1 MSIYDSSDY
10 SDSPSPPRTSAET
23 SDNSDSSDNDIIT
36 LFPPIQPIAQFHDSQ
51 ESSVN
56 GFNHP
61 RNTPPNR
68 KYQPTS
74 MFATP
79 NDIAPG
85 ELMYELIT
93 DAPDPWNY
101 NDATTTVLQL
111 MTVPPMPTTS
121 YPKYI
126 SQPPDDHP
134 YWRNNHTK
142 FERIR
147 SIVKYDGSYDNHP
160 LRTWSNACV
169 ELDDYYH
176 IDWQEDGDTD
186 LAQMVL
192 DICEAARK
200 GVLRPLY
207 WEYIDGPPEYVLK
220 ARDAV
225 NCVYA
230 NLRGHFEDL
239 NSCSACTSNHAY
251 EPLVSVTGNRI
262 LSYNIAI
269 QPEDYGQIASFNYY
283 VNHYRNPWISPNP
296 VIAFNPWN
304 VKITYLRRI
313 RIDILQFFR
322 QLIDYM
328 FTTEF
333 RDWVDS
339 PRGAGDM
346 RHYFYH
352 HCPFY
357 RFLDHHTPLMFQGF
371 SRDCLH
377 TEFNT
382 QSWTR
387 RSPTPPPTLYS
398 LQKRTNICTTLAV
411 TLKIRITNGWQ
422 THYDIFEKQR
432 YLPILGY
439 VTRPVIQVKSKE
451 VVTRA
456 GGDQQILLIPEERLY
471 VGDWIEIPGKGLGHI
486 VEQKVMCGRYVLVRI
501 RVHSKPPIAHELYLQ
516 EYHAWINTWI
526 YYCHGMIV
534 GKALKNVY
542 FVEVSYLLNYHM
554 FSYYDTHS
562 IDYELT
568 LSKCLSSMARNTKIK
583 TTERWIEK
591 RII

>member
-1 MSIYDSSDY
+1 
-10 SDSPSPPRTSAET
+10 
-23 SDNSDSSDNDIIT
+23 
-36 LFPPIQPIAQFHDSQ
+36 
-51 ESSVN
+51 
-56 GFNHP
+56 
-61 RNTPPNR
+61 
-68 KYQPTS
+68 
-74 MFATP
+74 
-79 NDIAPG
+79 
-85 ELMYELIT
+85 
-93 DAPDPWNY
+93 
-101 NDATTTVLQL
+101 
-111 MTVPPMPTTS
+111 MPTTS

-207 WEYIDGPPEYVLK
+207 WEYIDGPSEYVLK

-387 RSPTPPPTLYS
+387 RSPTPPRNPLLTAEEDEYLHHIGSYLENQDHQRLANS
-398 LQKRTNICTTLAV
+398 LRHL
-411 TLKIRITNGWQ
+411 R
-422 THYDIFEKQR
+422 
-432 YLPILGY
+432 
-439 VTRPVIQVKSKE
+439 
-451 VVTRA
+451 
-456 GGDQQILLIPEERLY
+456 
-471 VGDWIEIPGKGLGHI
+471 
-486 VEQKVMCGRYVLVRI
+486 
-501 RVHSKPPIAHELYLQ
+501 
-516 EYHAWINTWI
+516 
-526 YYCHGMIV
+526 
-534 GKALKNVY
+534 
-542 FVEVSYLLNYHM
+542 EVS
-554 FSYYDTHS
+554 FF
-562 IDYELT
+562 
-568 LSKCLSSMARNTKIK
+568 LSSHVRSLFNNGYLDPDYIFDGHNNRRAIVWSS
-583 TTERWIEK
+583 EDDAAL
-591 RII
+591 